1 MKKVRT
7 LSQAKADPRVVTA
20 YDERHLGMADGGI
33 WLYLARP
40 WWCPDTDLAKVHEW
54 NVRDLC
60 RSLNDCYEAP
70 DRWNAVYGRS
80 PAEGQW

>member
-7 LSQAKADPRVVTA
+7 LSQAVYDPRVVDWS
-20 YDERHLGMADGGI
+20 DERGEFNDGV

-40 WWCPDTDLAKVHEW
+40 WWCPDTDFAHVREW

-70 DRWNAVYGRS
+70 DRWDAVYGKS
-80 PAEGQW
+80 PAEGQ